1 MCLYTALYID
11 MHIRL
16 LQVLLSS
23 TVYYNNIAIISCSTC
38 IAATSAGAG
47 AGLESLID
55 ISSSSNVQVT
65 SEYVGV
71 PATSSDPML
80 DDFLAG
86 SSTSKAKSVKTE
98 EASLDDLDFW
108 LSTDKPVAK
117 VLVHIVQ
124 YHFIRHIVIII
135 GLLKN

>member
-1 MCLYTALYID
+1 M
-11 MHIRL
+11 
-16 LQVLLSS
+16 
-23 TVYYNNIAIISCSTC
+23 IISCSTC
-38 IAATSAGAG
+38 AAATSAGAG
-47 AGLESLID
+47 GGLESLID

-86 SSTSKAKSVKTE
+86 SSTGKAKPVKTE

-124 YHFIRHIVIII
+124 YPFISYIVIII